1 MIKAVLLDWFT
12 TLSKF
17 EPSREKL
24 YCNAFAELGI
34 VVPEDKAA
42 RGVLLGDEYLYTENM
57 KTPLAQLP
65 AEVRDEMYLC
75 FPRMIAEEAKIKVAP
90 HIHQEVREKIRKSF
104 GGATYVLFDDVI
116 PTVKSLSE
124 KGLTLG
130 LVTNLREDIKRES
143 INALCRRLGL
153 EPYLKF
159 AITSEQ
165 VGFAKPDRRI
175 FQAALEKAGV
185 KADEAIFVG
194 DQYRIDVVGAR
205 NAGIQPI
212 LIDRC
217 DLYPDVTDCPRIR
230 TLPEVEKYV
239 R

>member
-75 FPRMIAEEAKIKVAP
+75 FPRMIIREARI
-90 HIHQEVREKIRKSF
+90 EVS
-104 GGATYVLFDDVI
+104 

-153 EPYLKF
+153 EPYLRF
-159 AITSEQ
+159 AVTSEQ

-217 DLYPDVTDCPRIR
+217 NLYPDVTDCPRIR

-239 R
+239 G